1 MCWGQG
7 REQRNKLSLSISSL
21 SHATVNSILPL
32 TEIMDLEA
40 NLNWKY
46 VPNQN
51 LVAE

>member
-1 MCWGQG
+1 MCRGQG
-7 REQRNKLSLSISSL
+7 REQWNKLSFSISSL
-21 SHATVNSILPL
+21 SHTTVNLILPL
-32 TEIMDLEA
+32 TEIMDFEA